1 MNKLCNAVVASIQKR
16 RNVVSGLI
24 YLTEVVHLHIRYVGV
39 FPPTASSGNLAK
51 AGLQPSWEMCTRLS
65 GSRKGQQQPNQ
76 LPNKYFPRSELSLS
90 SDYWCKEIVQ
100 GGNIVC
106 CQTSDYSRYISWT
119 PLDFIKVP

>member
-1 MNKLCNAVVASIQKR
+1 MPSSHLFPRQKR

-51 AGLQPSWEMCTRLS
+51 AGLQQGAGRCAQDYQGAGK
-65 GSRKGQQQPNQ
+65 GSSNQ
-76 LPNKYFPRSELSLS
+76 ISCQTNIFQRSELSLS

-119 PLDFIKVP
+119 QLDFIKVP

>member
-51 AGLQPSWEMCTRLS
+51 AGLHGAGRCAQDYQGAGK
-65 GSRKGQQQPNQ
+65 GSSNQ
-76 LPNKYFPRSELSLS
+76 IS
-90 SDYWCKEIVQ
+90 
-100 GGNIVC
+100 
-106 CQTSDYSRYISWT
+106 CQTNIFQA
-119 PLDFIKVP
+119 LN